1 MALTSYDEI
10 ARDVLQTANP
20 VTGAD
25 GRLVLEGT
33 MLQSKISETIAEVI
47 YVGDIFRD
55 GQSVTKKYATGAKYL
70 DSVRVPL
77 ETPFPSSSRTVR
89 VGARA
94 GTPGNDGI
102 INKNPA
108 MLCADD
114 EFMVVLNQLND
125 QDLLFPEL
133 STLATQAPLRDIARR
148 IASFAESVNED
159 KSASTLAEILA
170 YNIYRNLNGDDNINT
185 IDVTVDN
192 AYADLIGNLNTKLS
206 KGDPITGAHTYG
218 TRGRCIVARPKFLN
232 GLFNK
237 KSGVLLS
244 GNDVA
249 QNMLRTYNFDT
260 RIEDRDFKGNAY
272 RGYAMQFD
280 FVECV
285 DYIWS
290 KAEEYLG
297 LTAGAL
303 DHVLGVAMS
312 FEATAVSEN
321 IDDGVKIIDANET
334 RGMKAQNLK
343 CWGHEAFRLSQLIG
357 DTSLQ
362 SSVFTN
368 AGFSADERRYPVAPA
383 KQAKMD
389 AVVVPIYNASGEIV
403 GYKTVADL
411 PKPNGGVNPSGL
423 CTVTVYVTD
432 GGAAVT
438 GATFE
443 VKAGAMATT
452 VTEVGNGYY
461 SFNVLSGQAAT
472 VKVTKASKTG
482 NIAITKKQT
491 ELSVYNTNVALA

>member
-1 MALTSYDEI
+1 MALTSYDQI

-33 MLQSKISETIAEVI
+33 LLQSVISEVIAETI

-55 GQSVTKKYATGAKYL
+55 GQSVTKKYAAGAKYL

-108 MLCADD
+108 MLAADD
-114 EFMVVLNQLND
+114 EFIIVLNQLND

-159 KSASTLAEILA
+159 KSASTLAEIVA
-170 YNIYRNLNGDDNINT
+170 YNVYRNLNGDDNINQ
-185 IDVTVDN
+185 IDVTADN
-192 AYADLIGNLNTKLS
+192 AYANLIGDLNTKLS
-206 KGDPITGAHTYG
+206 KGDPITGAHTFG
-218 TRGRCIVARPKFLN
+218 TRGRCIVARSKFIN

-237 KSGVLLS
+237 NSGVLLS
-244 GNDVA
+244 GNDIA
-249 QNMLRTYNFDT
+249 QNMLRTYNFDQK
-260 RIEDRDFKGNAY
+260 IEERDFKGNAY

-285 DYIWS
+285 DYIWT

-297 LTAGAL
+297 LTAGTL
-303 DHVLGVAMS
+303 DHVLGVAVS

-343 CWGHEAFRLSQLIG
+343 CWGHEAFRLSQFIG
-357 DTSLQ
+357 DTALQ

-368 AGFSADERRYPVAPA
+368 GGFSADERKYPVAPA
-383 KQAKMD
+383 KSAKMD
-389 AVVVPIYNASGEIV
+389 AVVVPIYNASDEII

-411 PKPNGGVNPSGL
+411 PKPNGGVNPSGI
-423 CTVTVYVTD
+423 CTVTLYVTD
-432 GGAAVT
+432 GGTAVT
-438 GATFE
+438 GATVE
-443 VKAGAMATT
+443 VTAGAA
-452 VTEVGNGYY
+452 VTKVNETGNGYY
-461 SFNVLSGQAAT
+461 TFNVLSGQAAT
-472 VKVTKASKTG
+472 VKVTTASKNG
-482 NIAITKKQT
+482 NVTLTKKQT
-491 ELSVYNTNVALA
+491 ALSAYNTNVALA